1 MTNAEKL
8 NVVRTYIG
16 ADPNATDALI
26 SVYLD
31 DAEEAI
37 LNRRFPFGI
46 PDGESVPSCYERL
59 QCRLAYEMYLR
70 RGAEGETDHNEDG
83 VSRKYASAD
92 YEEILRNVIQI
103 AKVARQ

>member
-1 MTNAEKL
+1 MTKAEKL
-8 NVVRTYIG
+8 NIVRTYIG

-31 DAEEAI
+31 DAEESI
-37 LNRRFPFGI
+37 LNRRYPFGI
-46 PDGESVPSCYERL
+46 PEEACVPKEYERL

-70 RGAEGETDHNEDG
+70 RGAEGETDHSEDG

-103 AKVARQ
+103 AKVG